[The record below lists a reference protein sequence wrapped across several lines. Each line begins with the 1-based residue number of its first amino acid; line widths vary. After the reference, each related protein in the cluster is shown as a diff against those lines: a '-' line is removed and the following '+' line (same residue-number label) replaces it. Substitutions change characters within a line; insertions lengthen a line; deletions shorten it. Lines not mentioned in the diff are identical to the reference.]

1 MNSWFI
7 RLLVV
12 VCLLMDLVQTEGSE
26 VIEATGT
33 AVDVARH
40 FGHTEAAC

>member
-1 MNSWFI
+1 MN
-7 RLLVV
+7 
-12 VCLLMDLVQTEGSE
+12 LVQTEGSE

-40 FGHTEAAC
+40 FGHTEAAF